1 MIALF
6 VNTEI
11 ELMMIDCFDTG
22 HSSERKME
30 WRKKAECIIF
40 PQKLL
45 GLLDYFMHKAP
56 YWSVNNY
63 EKRVEAG
70 VCRVFLRHVE
80 GFHKENREEL
90 AGISGCASL
99 HHDSIVHSL
108 PSHKH

>member
-1 MIALF
+1 M
-6 VNTEI
+6 
-11 ELMMIDCFDTG
+11 
-22 HSSERKME
+22 
-30 WRKKAECIIF
+30 AEKVFYISA
-40 PQKLL
+40 KLL

-70 VCRVFLRHVE
+70 VRRVFLRHVE

-99 HHDSIVHSL
+99 PHDSIVHSL
-108 PSHKH
+108 PSRKH

>member
-1 MIALF
+1 MA
-6 VNTEI
+6 EK
-11 ELMMIDCFDTG
+11 
-22 HSSERKME
+22 RKVFYIS
-30 WRKKAECIIF
+30 A
-40 PQKLL
+40 KLL

-70 VCRVFLRHVE
+70 VRRVFLRHVE

-99 HHDSIVHSL
+99 PHDSIVHSSH
-108 PSHKH
+108 SHKH